1 MSRDL
6 VTLAQARAHLRRD
19 EDDTGADSD
28 LQDKIT
34 GASEA
39 VLQYLKSGA
48 DAFLDTDGQVL
59 EDNSG
64 SPVVPGA
71 VRSAVLILVGYL
83 DRARDDNPDGAFE
96 FNNLPKP
103 VQALLYP
110 LRTPTLA

>member
-6 VTLAQARAHLRRD
+6 VTLAQVRSHLRRD
-19 EDDTGADSD
+19 EDDTGADAD
-28 LQDKIT
+28 LRGKIT

-39 VLQYLKSGA
+39 ILLYLKAGA
-48 DAFLDTDGQVL
+48 DAFLDTSGQVL
-59 EDNSG
+59 IDSAG
-64 SPVVPGA
+64 DPIVPGV
-71 VRSAVLILVGYL
+71 VRSAALIMVGYL

-96 FNNLPKP
+96 PNVLPKP